1 MRTLYIDCFSGVAG
15 DMMLGALLDLGEREG
30 LTLSALREAL
40 TSLDLPPWQIEV
52 EERSKR
58 GIRGLK
64 VMISASGVEEPPP
77 IPYDPTSSAPQG
89 DRPQEGMIG
98 DIESHDPSSNTSS
111 DHRDA
116 HEHEHGYT
124 YRGIRHM
131 LSDSTLDPD
140 VKDRALSVFDALAM
154 AEGKVHGCAPQEVH
168 FHEVG
173 MVDSVLDIVGSA
185 WCLTQLK
192 INRVHFAPPPVG
204 RGWIRCA
211 HGVMPLPAPATA
223 HLLEGLE
230 VIPSTLERE
239 LVTPTGA
246 AMIKAWA
253 DEVTSTLPLGT
264 LARVG
269 WGAGGMDLPD
279 RPNLIRGFIFE
290 CSEISSK
297 TQLSPSQEMTCLL
310 ETNLDDCS
318 AELIAHACA
327 LFLEAGA
334 FDVWQSPITMKK
346 GRSAISLSVLCRT
359 QDQELFER
367 LIFNHTSTLGI
378 RSSYI
383 GRRVLRRSMYHIPIG
398 RGTVRVK
405 VGWVGLSTDGA
416 QISNIAPEY
425 EDAARLAQQRSAP
438 LKEIYEEVIA
448 EARRLL
454 LDPTARDSLE
464 RDSLKRDSLERDSL
478 PQ

>member
-1 MRTLYIDCFSGVAG
+1 MRTLYIDCFSGLAG
-15 DMMLGALLDLGEREG
+15 DMMLGALLDLGAATEG
-30 LTLSALREAL
+30 VTLSALREAL
-40 TSLDLPPWQIEV
+40 TSLDLPPWQIEA
-52 EERSKR
+52 EERIKS
-58 GIRGLK
+58 GVRGLK
-64 VMISASGVEEPPP
+64 VMISASGIEEPPSP
-77 IPYDPTSSAPQG
+77 PYDPTASADQAP
-89 DRPQEGMIG
+89 PQEGMTE
-98 DIESHDPSSNTSS
+98 DVETHNPSSDVSS
-111 DHRDA
+111 DHGA
-116 HEHEHGYT
+116 PHEHEHGYT

-185 WCLTQLK
+185 WCLTRLK

-223 HLLEGLE
+223 HLLEGIE

-246 AMIKAWA
+246 AMISAWA
-253 DEVTSTLPLGT
+253 DEVTSTLPRGT
-264 LARVG
+264 LVRVG
-269 WGAGGMDLPD
+269 WGAGGMDLAD
-279 RPNLIRGFIFE
+279 RPNLVRGFIFE
-290 CSEISSK
+290 TSERTSAPH
-297 TQLSPSQEMTCLL
+297 LSPSQEMSCLL

-334 FDVWQSPITMKK
+334 LDVWQSSITMKK
-346 GRSAISLSVLCRT
+346 GRSAIRLSLLCRT
-359 QDQELFER
+359 QDQALFER
-367 LIFNHTSTLGI
+367 LIFNHTSTLGV
-378 RSSYI
+378 RSSYV
-383 GRRVLRRSMYHIPIG
+383 GRRVLRRSMYHIPID
-398 RGTVRVK
+398 RETVRVK
-405 VGWVGLSTDGA
+405 VGWVGQSIDDA

-425 EDAARLAQQRSAP
+425 EDAARVALQRSIP

-454 LDPTARDSLE
+454 LDPTARHSLE
-464 RDSLKRDSLERDSL
+464 RDSLERDSL
-478 PQ
+478 PR